1 MQYWDSNS
9 RPLGYESPALTTRPR
24 LSPIS
29 NVSFNACLYA
39 CPQQVLLSET
49 ETGNLES
56 HSSSSSPSAFKS
68 LFAFAFSLQRRSLQ
82 VKRDRGWTSVL
93 RGASLSA
100 HSRDKNLLR
109 IPRLE
114 RSKLLL
120 FYSCTTISIQHSTST
135 STSFRNWGK
144 ATISIYQNG
153 ELKMTLFTSTYL
165 AISICEIWPII
176 FQVGNK
182 RYSKIVYYLL

>member
-109 IPRLE
+109 IQDLRGANFYSFTLVQLFLFNTPLPL
-114 RSKLLL
+114 LLL
-120 FYSCTTISIQHSTST
+120 FETEEKQQFQST
-135 STSFRNWGK
+135 
-144 ATISIYQNG
+144 
-153 ELKMTLFTSTYL
+153 KMVSWK
-165 AISICEIWPII
+165 WP
-176 FQVGNK
+176 
-182 RYSKIVYYLL
+182 SLLVHT